1 MRQAGLFGLTEHL
14 EWLSKNGDPPEVLEA
29 TVDFEFFRPGWSRG
43 WAMTTAREA
52 SAVRPGLDVQGADPA
67 VAAQPLGRA
76 DGVHDPALPQ
86 PADRDGR

>member
-14 EWLSKNGDPPEVLEA
+14 ERLSEDGDPPEVLEA
-29 TVDFEFFRPGWSRG
+29 TVDFGHFRPGWSRG
-43 WAMTTAREA
+43 WAVTTAREA
-52 SAVRPGLDVQGADPA
+52 ASVRSGLDVQGADPA
-67 VAAQPLGRA
+67 GPAQPLGRA